1 MAIKD
6 IGKNTNKR
14 GENIDKRLG
23 KRFKEYREKKDLT
36 QEQLAEKAGMSTI
49 FISQIERGTT
59 FPSSENLITILKVL
73 DITANEIFQDVL
85 DKSYEIKTSIL
96 SDRIRDLPDD
106 EQRRIFSVVE
116 TMIQEAMNK

>member
-1 MAIKD
+1 MAEKNT
-6 IGKNTNKR
+6 GKNTNKR

-23 KRFKEYREKKDLT
+23 KRFKEYREKKGLT

-49 FISQIERGTT
+49 FISQMERGTT
-59 FPSSENLITILKVL
+59 FPSSENLISILKVL

-85 DKSYEIKTSIL
+85 DKSYEIKTSLL

>member
-1 MAIKD
+1 MAVKD
-6 IGKNTNKR
+6 TGKNMNKR

-23 KRFKEYREKKDLT
+23 KRFKEYREKKGLT

-49 FISQIERGTT
+49 FISQMERGTT
-59 FPSSENLITILKVL
+59 FPSSENLISILKVL

-85 DKSYEIKTSIL
+85 DKSYEIKTSLL